1 MEGGEG
7 YLLRA
12 AVSIQIQT
20 YILDF
25 HCHGR
30 RHIFFYFQQKGAQ
43 HHVENVVALSTGNII
58 TSSNLPIYAG
68 GGLTYMVFL
77 TFATDNKAIVH
88 CAYVLVD
95 VAHCLD

>member
-30 RHIFFYFQQKGAQ
+30 RHIFFQQKGAQ

>member
-1 MEGGEG
+1 M
-7 YLLRA
+7 A
-12 AVSIQIQT
+12 DDIVV
-20 YILDF
+20 F
-25 HCHGR
+25 C
-30 RHIFFYFQQKGAQ
+30 FQQKGAQ